1 MSRGGETNISR
12 TIVKAVGVFGSIQ
25 VFNILCSVVR
35 TKLVALWIGPLGMGL
50 FAIFNSAIDMIVNI
64 ANFGMRTSATR
75 SISMASDNPDK
86 LNRISV
92 AARRWAMWLGAL
104 GAIAMIIA
112 SPWLSEMSFGDR
124 SHVWGYVI
132 LAIAVFANSLTL
144 GEQAVMQGTSMLKK
158 LAQASF
164 YGALVGL
171 ILSIPLYYF
180 LGEQSIV
187 PSILCYSLSVLIFSY
202 FIRKKGL
209 GLQGCTLTIKDTLAI
224 GKDFLKLGIFIT
236 LTDVVSQTSNYIF
249 ISYLNNVANTETVG
263 YYQAGYT
270 LIARYT
276 GLILSALCV
285 EYFPRLSKV
294 AHSNMKLNI
303 FVSQEINIALM
314 VLTPVIVAFI
324 LFARLIITI
333 LYTDEFFI
341 IQNFITIG
349 IVGMVFRVFSWCMSF
364 VVLAKGRG
372 KMFFII
378 EVMDIFVFLGAY
390 ITAYHFYGLDG
401 FGGAF
406 ILWYF
411 ISTLIVMFCYYHF
424 FNLRLNA
431 ACFKWGLWALSTSI
445 VTLVAMQNGLVL
457 VAVAML
463 VFTAVYSAVKFRALM
478 SRHK

>member
-12 TIVKAVGVFGSIQ
+12 TIVKAMGVFGSIQ

-202 FIRKKGL
+202 FIRKKGI

-294 AHSNMKLNI
+294 AHSNIKLNI

-463 VFTAVYSAVKFRALM
+463 VITAVYSAVKFRALM